1 MKLPK
6 NGCKSKMNSLEKGKE
21 IFKNKSKFCS
31 NSPGVYQVFD
41 ERNKIIYVGKAKNL
55 PNRLSNYTSSST
67 QPIRTERMIASTI
80 RIDTISTLN
89 ESEALLL
96 EANLIKKNK
105 PRYNVLLKD
114 DKSFPYIQIRSSH
127 NFPQITKFRGKHND
141 KDIYFGPFASIA
153 SANWTIKMLQK
164 VFQLRVCDDNT
175 FKGRSRPCI
184 LYQIKRCSGPCTNEI
199 SKKDYEDSVKEC
211 NNFLNGKSRD
221 IQKRMSNQME
231 KESEKL
237 NYEKAAILRDRIK
250 SLTYIQSSQNI
261 QKNNLKD
268 ADLIVSFRKENLT
281 CVVIFFYRSKQNWGN
296 QYFYPVHDYEDSNEH
311 ILKSFLMQFYENKEP
326 PSEIV
331 LNLYPENENLIKNAL
346 EKKYNKKI
354 SLKILPK
361 NSMVKNAIK
370 NAEEQLQLKII
381 SQEKNNNL
389 LLSMGEKFNLNF
401 TPSLIEVYDNS
412 HNQGDSNI
420 GALITFGKDGFIKNR
435 YRKFNIKNTKIKS
448 NDDYGMMSE
457 IIGRR
462 FSKVH
467 SLSDDNV
474 PDLLLIDGGK
484 GQYSTV
490 RNKLNDLGFHD
501 LKIIAISKGKER
513 NKGNE
518 KFITDDGVIQLEK
531 NDPVLFLMQRIRD
544 EAHRFAITTYRK
556 KKNKKMFKSPLEEI
570 DGIGARRKKAL
581 LSHFG
586 SAKAIESAGLD
597 DIKSVDGIN
606 DSSAL
611 KVYNFFHK
619 KKNIL

>member
-1 MKLPK
+1 
-6 NGCKSKMNSLEKGKE
+6 MNSLELGKE
-21 IFKNKSKFCS
+21 IFKNKSKLCS

-41 ERNKIIYVGKAKNL
+41 GKNKIIYVGKAKNL
-55 PNRLSNYTSSST
+55 PKRLSNYSSSST
-67 QPIRTERMIASTI
+67 QPIRTERMISSAD

-127 NFPQITKFRGKHND
+127 KFPQITKFRGRHND

-153 SANWTIKMLQK
+153 SANWTVKMLQK

-175 FKGRSRPCI
+175 FKGRARPCI

-199 SKKDYEDSVKEC
+199 AEDEYSKTVDEC
-211 NNFLNGKSRD
+211 RDFLNGKSRD
-221 IQKRMSNQME
+221 IQKKMSQQMD
-231 KESEKL
+231 KESRSL

-261 QKNNLKD
+261 QKNNLQNG
-268 ADLIVSFRKENLT
+268 DLVTSFRKENVT
-281 CVVIFFYRSKQNWGN
+281 CIVVFFYRSKQNWGS
-296 QYFYPVHDYEDSNEH
+296 QYFYPKHDYEDSDSH
-311 ILKSFLMQFYENKEP
+311 ILKSFLMQFYQNKEP
-326 PSEIV
+326 PAEIV
-331 LNLYPENENLIKNAL
+331 LNLSPESESLIKTAL

-354 SLKILPK
+354 SIKVLPK
-361 NSMVKNAIK
+361 NSMVKNAVK
-370 NAEEQLQLKII
+370 NAEEQLQLKIL
-381 SQEKNNNL
+381 SQEKNSD
-389 LLSMGEKFNLNF
+389 LLSSLGERFKLNF

-420 GALITFGKDGFIKNR
+420 GALIAFGKDGFIKNR

-457 IIGRR
+457 VIERR
-462 FSKVH
+462 FSKIH
-467 SLSDDNV
+467 SLSDENV

-484 GQYSTV
+484 GQYSIV
-490 RNKLNDLGFHD
+490 RNKLNDLGFHQ

-513 NKGNE
+513 NKGDE
-518 KFITDDGVIQLEK
+518 KFITEDGVMKLK
-531 NDPVLFLMQRIRD
+531 SNDPVLFLTQRIRD
-544 EAHRFAITTYRK
+544 EAHRFAITTHRK

-570 DGIGARRKKAL
+570 DGIGAKRKKAL

-586 SAKAIESAGLD
+586 SAKAIEGASLD

>member
-1 MKLPK
+1 
-6 NGCKSKMNSLEKGKE
+6 MNSLEQGKE
-21 IFKNKSKFCS
+21 IFKNKSKLCS

-41 ERNKIIYVGKAKNL
+41 EKNKIIYVGKAKNL
-55 PNRLSNYTSSST
+55 PNRLSNYSSSST
-67 QPIRTERMIASTI
+67 QPIRTERMIASTN

-127 NFPQITKFRGKHND
+127 DYPQITKFRGKHND

-164 VFQLRVCDDNT
+164 VFQIRVCDDNT

-184 LYQIKRCSGPCTNEI
+184 LYQIKRCSGPCTGEI
-199 SKKDYEDSVKEC
+199 TKSEYSKTVDEC
-211 NNFLNGKSRD
+211 SSFLNGKSRD
-221 IQKRMSNQME
+221 IQKKMSQEME
-231 KESEKL
+231 KESDRL
-237 NYEKAAILRDRIK
+237 NFEKAAILRDRIK

-268 ADLIVSFRKENLT
+268 ADLIVSYRKENIT
-281 CVVIFFYRSKQNWGN
+281 CVVIFFYRSKQNWGS
-296 QYFYPVHDYEDSNEH
+296 QYFYPKHDHEDSDEH
-311 ILKSFLMQFYENKEP
+311 ILKSFLTQFYENKEP
-326 PSEIV
+326 PSELV
-331 LNLYPENENLIKNAL
+331 LNLTPENHELIKSAF

-354 SLKILPK
+354 SIKISPK
-361 NSMVKNAIK
+361 NSMVKNAVK
-370 NAEEQLQLKII
+370 NAQEQLQIKIL
-381 SQEKNNNL
+381 SQEKNNDL
-389 LLSMGEKFNLNF
+389 LISMGEKFKLGF

-420 GALITFGKDGFIKNR
+420 GALIAFGKDGFIKNR

-448 NDDYGMMSE
+448 NDDYGMMTE
-457 IIGRR
+457 VIQRR
-462 FSKVH
+462 FSKVD
-467 SLSDDNV
+467 SLTDENV

-484 GQYSTV
+484 GQYSVV
-490 RNKLNDLGFHD
+490 RNKLNDLGFHG

-518 KFITDDGVIQLEK
+518 KFISEDGVIELDK
-531 NDPVLFLMQRIRD
+531 NDPVLFLTQRIRD
-544 EAHRFAITTYRK
+544 EAHRFAITIHRK
-556 KKNKKMFKSPLEEI
+556 KKTKQMFKSPLDEI
-570 DGIGARRKKAL
+570 DGIGSKRKKAL

-586 SAKAIESAGLD
+586 SAKAIEGASLD
-597 DIKSVDGIN
+597 DIKSIDGIN
-606 DSSAL
+606 DSSAE

>member
-1 MKLPK
+1 
-6 NGCKSKMNSLEKGKE
+6 MNSLDQGKE
-21 IFKNKSKFCS
+21 IFKNKSKLCS

-41 ERNKIIYVGKAKNL
+41 EKNKIIYVGKAKNL
-55 PNRLSNYTSSST
+55 PNRLSNYSSSST
-67 QPIRTERMIASTI
+67 QPIRTERMIASTV

-127 NFPQITKFRGKHND
+127 AFPQITKFRGKHND
-141 KDIYFGPFASIA
+141 QDIYFGPFASIA

-184 LYQIKRCSGPCTNEI
+184 LYQIKRCSGPCTAEI
-199 SKKDYEDSVKEC
+199 NKEDYSKTVEEC
-211 NNFLNGKSRD
+211 TNFLNGKSRE
-221 IQKRMSNQME
+221 IQKKMSVEMDT
-231 KESEKL
+231 ESKNL
-237 NYEKAAILRDRIK
+237 NFEKAAILRDRIK

-261 QKNNLKD
+261 QKNNLQN
-268 ADLIVSFRKENLT
+268 ADLIVSFRKANVT
-281 CVVIFFYRSKQNWGN
+281 CVVVFFYRSKQNWGN
-296 QYFYPVHDYEDSNEH
+296 QYFYPKHDYEDNDAH
-311 ILKSFLMQFYENKEP
+311 ILKSFLTQFYENKEP
-326 PSEIV
+326 PNEIV
-331 LNLYPENENLIKNAL
+331 LNLKPENMDLIKAAF
-346 EKKYNKKI
+346 EKKFNKKI
-354 SLKILPK
+354 SIKVSPN

-370 NAEEQLQLKII
+370 NAQEQLQLKIL
-381 SQEKNNNL
+381 SQEKNNDL
-389 LLSMGEKFNLNF
+389 LASLGEKFKLNF

-420 GALITFGKDGFIKNR
+420 GALIAFGKDGFIKNR
-435 YRKFNIKNTKIKS
+435 YRKFNIKNSKIRS
-448 NDDYGMMSE
+448 NDDYGMME
-457 IIGRR
+457 EVIERR
-462 FSKVH
+462 FSKVD
-467 SLSDDNV
+467 SLSDENV

-484 GQYSTV
+484 GQYSVV
-490 RNKLNDLGFHD
+490 RNKLNDLGFHE

-518 KFITDDGVIQLEK
+518 KFITEDGVTELEK
-531 NDPVLFLMQRIRD
+531 NDPVLFLTQRIRD
-544 EAHRFAITTYRK
+544 EAHRFAITTHRK
-556 KKNKKMFKSPLEEI
+556 KKTKKMFRSPLDEI
-570 DGIGARRKKAL
+570 DGIGAKRKKAL

-586 SAKAIESAGLD
+586 SAKAIEGASLD

-606 DSSAL
+606 DSSAE
-611 KVYNFFHK
+611 KVYSFFHK